1 MIHAFRQFARML
13 KISAILSRYR
23 LDEFLE
29 ATHLYRPMRLMRV
42 ITPWGSRDI
51 ADKPRGE
58 RLRLALNEMGPIY
71 VKFGQIISTRR
82 DLVATDIADELA
94 LLQDQVP
101 PFPGEEAR
109 AIVEKALQK
118 PVSELFATFDLKP
131 LASASIA
138 QVHAATLADGSEV
151 VVKVV
156 RPGIRKQIRRDIDLL
171 MAIARLA
178 EKYWEGGARVKP
190 PSFVREF
197 ETFVFD
203 ELDMTR
209 EAANASALRRNFEG
223 SPELYIPEIYWPF
236 CKEKV
241 LVMERVSGVPISD
254 IQGLRDA
261 GVNLERLA
269 KMGIRVFYTQVFRDN
284 LFHADMH
291 PGNILVD
298 VSDPE
303 NASYIA
309 LDFGI
314 VASLTPED
322 LYYISENFQAL
333 FNRDYFRVAQ
343 LHVEAGWVPHDTR
356 SEELEASVRAVGEP
370 AFSRPLNEISFG
382 DVMLKLFQVAYRF
395 KLDIQ
400 PQLIMLQKTLLNIE
414 GLGRELYPELD
425 VLAAS
430 KPELERI
437 LREKHGIDQAAKD
450 LRERLPG
457 WLSKAP
463 DMPGLLHDYLKMATE
478 GNLVTRLDS
487 SDLARMR
494 EEKSDSNRRTVSA
507 ISGSALFFSG
517 AVLIG
522 LDVGPWYLS
531 EASVPGLIS
540 MVIGA
545 WLLFRAHI
553 QP

>member
-1 MIHAFRQFARML
+1 MIHTLRQFARML
-13 KISAILSRYR
+13 KISVILSRYQ

-29 ATHLYRPMRLMRV
+29 ATHLYRPMRLLRA
-42 ITPWGSRDI
+42 IPPWRQRDLS
-51 ADKPRGE
+51 DKPRGE

-82 DLVATDIADELA
+82 DLVAPDIADELA
-94 LLQDQVP
+94 LLQDQVT
-101 PFPGEEAR
+101 PFPGTEAQ
-109 AIVEKALQK
+109 AIVEKALNK
-118 PVSELFATFDLKP
+118 PVSELFGSFDLEP

-138 QVHAATLADGSEV
+138 QVHAATLPEGRKV

-156 RPGIRKQIRRDIDLL
+156 RPGINRLIRRDIDLL
-171 MAIARLA
+171 MAIAQLA
-178 EKYWEGGARVKP
+178 EKYWESGSRIRP
-190 PSFVREF
+190 TEFVREF
-197 ETFVFD
+197 ETFIFD

-209 EAANASALRRNFEG
+209 EASNASALRNNFAG
-223 SPELYIPEIYWPF
+223 SKELYVPEIYWPY
-236 CKEKV
+236 CKERV
-241 LVMERVSGVPISD
+241 LVMERVFGIPISD
-254 IQGLRDA
+254 VQRLKEA

-314 VASLTPED
+314 VASLTPKD

-343 LHVEAGWVPHDTR
+343 LHIDAGWVPHDTR
-356 SEELEASVRAVGEP
+356 VDELEASVRAVGEP
-370 AFSRPLNEISFG
+370 SFSRPLNEISFG
-382 DVMLKLFQVAYRF
+382 NLMLKLFQVACRF

-425 VLAAS
+425 VLATS

-437 LREKHGIDQAAKD
+437 LREKHGIDQATRD

-457 WLSKAP
+457 WLSRAP
-463 DMPGLLHDYLKMATE
+463 DMPGLVYDYLKLATE
-478 GNLVTRLDS
+478 GKLVTRLDTGEMERHH
-487 SDLARMR
+487 AEQR
-494 EEKSDSNRRTVSA
+494 DSNRRILKA
-507 ISGSALFFSG
+507 ISGASLFFSG
-517 AVLIG
+517 AILLG
-522 LDVGPWYLS
+522 FEAGPWFVFK
-531 EASVPGLIS
+531 ASTLGLLS
-540 MVIGA
+540 MVMGA
-545 WLLFRAHI
+545 WLMVRANSSR
-553 QP
+553 

>member
-1 MIHAFRQFARML
+1 
-13 KISAILSRYR
+13 
-23 LDEFLE
+23 
-29 ATHLYRPMRLMRV
+29 
-42 ITPWGSRDI
+42 
-51 ADKPRGE
+51 
-58 RLRLALNEMGPIY
+58 MGPIY

-82 DLVATDIADELA
+82 DLVAPDIADELA

-101 PFPGEEAR
+101 PFPGDEAQ
-109 AIVEKALQK
+109 AIVEQALKK
-118 PVSELFATFDLKP
+118 PVSELFATFDLEP

-138 QVHAATLADGSEV
+138 QVHGATLLDGREV

-156 RPGIRKQIRRDIDLL
+156 RPGIRRLIRRDIDLL

-178 EKYWEGGARVKP
+178 EKYWEGGARVRP
-190 PSFVREF
+190 PEFVREF

-203 ELDMTR
+203 ELDMNR
-209 EAANASALRRNFEG
+209 EAANASALRKNFAG
-223 SPELYIPEIYWPF
+223 STELYIPEIYWPY
-236 CKEKV
+236 CKEHV
-241 LVMERVSGVPISD
+241 LVMERVSGIPISD
-254 IQGLRDA
+254 IKGLREA

-291 PGNILVD
+291 PGNIMVD

-314 VASLTPED
+314 VASLTPRD

-333 FNRDYFRVAQ
+333 FNRDYFRVAH

-356 SEELEASVRAVGEP
+356 LDELEASVRAVGEP
-370 AFSRPLNEISFG
+370 VFSRPLNEISFG
-382 DVMLKLFQVAYRF
+382 ELMLKLFQVAYRF

-414 GLGRELYPELD
+414 GLGRELYPDLD
-425 VLAAS
+425 VMATS

-437 LREKHGIDQAAKD
+437 LREKHGFDHAAKD

-457 WLSKAP
+457 WLSQAP
-463 DMPGLLHDYLKMATE
+463 DMPGLLYDYLKQATE
-478 GNLVTRLDS
+478 GNLVSRVDPR
-487 SDLARMR
+487 DLARFR
-494 EEKSDSNRRTVSA
+494 AGESASTRRKIQA
-507 ISGSALFFSG
+507 ISGSSLFFSG
-517 AVLIG
+517 ALLIG
-522 LDVGPWYLS
+522 FEIGPWYLFD
-531 EASVPGLIS
+531 ASVPGLIA
-540 MVIGA
+540 MVWGA
-545 WLLFRAHI
+545 WHLIKAHRG
-553 QP
+553 

>member
-1 MIHAFRQFARML
+1 
-13 KISAILSRYR
+13 
-23 LDEFLE
+23 
-29 ATHLYRPMRLMRV
+29 
-42 ITPWGSRDI
+42 
-51 ADKPRGE
+51 
-58 RLRLALNEMGPIY
+58 
-71 VKFGQIISTRR
+71 
-82 DLVATDIADELA
+82 
-94 LLQDQVP
+94 
-101 PFPGEEAR
+101 
-109 AIVEKALQK
+109 
-118 PVSELFATFDLKP
+118 
-131 LASASIA
+131 
-138 QVHAATLADGSEV
+138 
-151 VVKVV
+151 
-156 RPGIRKQIRRDIDLL
+156 
-171 MAIARLA
+171 
-178 EKYWEGGARVKP
+178 
-190 PSFVREF
+190 
-197 ETFVFD
+197 
-203 ELDMTR
+203 
-209 EAANASALRRNFEG
+209 
-223 SPELYIPEIYWPF
+223 
-236 CKEKV
+236 
-241 LVMERVSGVPISD
+241 
-254 IQGLRDA
+254 
-261 GVNLERLA
+261 
-269 KMGIRVFYTQVFRDN
+269 MGIRVFYTQVFRDN

>member
-1 MIHAFRQFARML
+1 MIHTFRQFGRML

-29 ATHLYRPMRLMRV
+29 ATHLYRPMRLLRAFP
-42 ITPWGSRDI
+42 PWGRVDM

-58 RLRLALNEMGPIY
+58 RLRMALNEMGPIY

-82 DLVATDIADELA
+82 DLVAPDIADELA

-101 PFPGEEAR
+101 PFPGAEAQ
-109 AIVEKALQK
+109 AIVEQALQK
-118 PVSELFATFDLKP
+118 PVSELFATFDLEP

-138 QVHAATLADGSEV
+138 QVHGATLPDGREV

-156 RPGIRKQIRRDIDLL
+156 RPGIRRLIRRDIDLL

-178 EKYWEGGARVKP
+178 EKYWEGGARVRP
-190 PSFVREF
+190 PEFVREF

-203 ELDMTR
+203 ELDMNR
-209 EAANASALRRNFEG
+209 EAANASALRKNFEG
-223 SPELYIPEIYWPF
+223 SSELYIPEIYWPY
-236 CKEKV
+236 CKEHV

-254 IQGLRDA
+254 IKGLRKA

-314 VASLTPED
+314 VASLTPRD

-333 FNRDYFRVAQ
+333 FNRDYFRVAH

-356 SEELEASVRAVGEP
+356 LDELEASVRAVGEP
-370 AFSRPLNEISFG
+370 VFSRPLNEISFG
-382 DVMLKLFQVAYRF
+382 ELMLKLFQVAYRF

-414 GLGRELYPELD
+414 GLGRELYPDLD
-425 VLAAS
+425 VMATS

-437 LREKHGIDQAAKD
+437 LREKHGLDHAAKD

-457 WLSKAP
+457 WLSQAP
-463 DMPGLLHDYLKMATE
+463 DMPGLLYDYLKQATE
-478 GNLVTRLDS
+478 GNLVSRVDPR
-487 SDLARMR
+487 DLARFR
-494 EEKSDSNRRTVSA
+494 AGESELNRRKIQA
-507 ISGSALFFSG
+507 ISGSSLFFSG
-517 AVLIG
+517 ALLIG
-522 LDVGPWYLS
+522 FEVGPWYLYN
-531 EASVPGLIS
+531 ASVPGLLA
-540 MVIGA
+540 MVWGA
-545 WLLFRAHI
+545 WQLVKAHRG
-553 QP
+553 